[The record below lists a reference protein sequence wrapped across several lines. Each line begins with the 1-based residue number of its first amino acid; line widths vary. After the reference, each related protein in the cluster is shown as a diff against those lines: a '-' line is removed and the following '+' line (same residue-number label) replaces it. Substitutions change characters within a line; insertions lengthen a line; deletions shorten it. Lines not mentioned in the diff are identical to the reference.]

1 MEQRLHKV
9 YFLEAWHSVQIW
21 DFRQETRLTQAALSF
36 RTRLSPRRSRVFHG
50 LHTLAA
56 HGTQQDFRADHA
68 AFAGVVADLA
78 VVLAVQLFPG
88 TVGGRRNSGLPRAA
102 LDLRYMKME

>member
-36 RTRLSPRRSRVFHG
+36 RARLSPRRSRVFHG

-56 HGTQQDFRADHA
+56 HGTAAGFPSRSA

-78 VVLAVQLFPG
+78 VVFAVQLFPG
-88 TVGGRRNSGLPRAA
+88 TVGGSSHSRLPRAA
-102 LDLRYMKME
+102 LDLRHMKMK

>member
-1 MEQRLHKV
+1 MVCIL
-9 YFLEAWHSVQIW
+9 W
-21 DFRQETRLTQAALSF
+21 
-36 RTRLSPRRSRVFHG
+36 RRMGR
-50 LHTLAA
+50 
-56 HGTQQDFRADHA
+56 QQDFRADHA

>member
-1 MEQRLHKV
+1 MGR
-9 YFLEAWHSVQIW
+9 
-21 DFRQETRLTQAALSF
+21 
-36 RTRLSPRRSRVFHG
+36 
-50 LHTLAA
+50 
-56 HGTQQDFRADHA
+56 QQDFRADHA

-102 LDLRYMKME
+102 LDLGYMKME

>member
-1 MEQRLHKV
+1 MGWQHN
-9 YFLEAWHSVQIW
+9 
-21 DFRQETRLTQAALSF
+21 FRMDNT
-36 RTRLSPRRSRVFHG
+36 
-50 LHTLAA
+50 
-56 HGTQQDFRADHA
+56 

-78 VVLAVQLFPG
+78 VVLAVQLSPG

>member
-1 MEQRLHKV
+1 MGR
-9 YFLEAWHSVQIW
+9 
-21 DFRQETRLTQAALSF
+21 
-36 RTRLSPRRSRVFHG
+36 
-50 LHTLAA
+50 
-56 HGTQQDFRADHA
+56 QQDFRADHA

-102 LDLRYMKME
+102 PDLRYMKKE